1 MGGQEP
7 SRDEAGGDGYLE
19 EQKGDEAGGDRYL
32 EEQKEV
38 WNERERERSPVR
50 AGKRN
55 QGRAGESAVMLN
67 STYSH

>member
-1 MGGQEP
+1 MTLKTIRGSRGSCCYQYGGQEP

-38 WNERERERSPVR
+38 WNERERE
-50 AGKRN
+50 
-55 QGRAGESAVMLN
+55 ES
-67 STYSH
+67 SQSR